1 MSLIPRRMGQTHGPC
16 LTHRPPGGRQIHWHV
31 CNMCHEL
38 IKAIKSLEQERS
50 SGTVDEACAGV
61 EGGSRSAA
69 RTHRARWAA
78 HGLRKKDLARA
89 LALLPVLRGLRTRPA
104 PHPFSTLLGP
114 WRLTSVHVLW
124 LPVWEAGPKESSRG
138 TPEGRGQGGAEE
150 GRLLAPSLLRP
161 GLALP
166 ESLF

>member
-1 MSLIPRRMGQTHGPC
+1 MHGPC
-16 LTHRPPGGRQIHWHV
+16 LTHHPPGGRQIHLHV
-31 CNMCHEL
+31 CNMCHKL
-38 IKAIKSLEQERS
+38 IKAIKSLEQEKS
-50 SGTVDEACAGV
+50 SATVDEVCAGV
-61 EGGSRSAA
+61 EGGSQSAA
-69 RTHRARWAA
+69 QTHRARCAG
-78 HGLRKKDLARA
+78 HGLRKKDPARA
-89 LALLPVLRGLRTRPA
+89 LALPPVLRGSA
-104 PHPFSTLLGP
+104 HPSSSPSLLSTLLGP

-124 LPVWEAGPKESSRG
+124 LPVWLVGPKESSHG